1 MNIEEAKRII
11 QDKIQ
16 ADEAAREK
24 TKFEI
29 EILFFVVI
37 GAYII

>member
-16 ADEAAREK
+16 ADEAAREVRK
-24 TKFEI
+24 HIKSY
-29 EILFFVVI
+29 VHQK
-37 GAYII
+37 